1 MNFAKEIIALEYN
14 IYNNFFFL
22 FISQK
27 IFYKNFNILI
37 CLNYAKKGFLLNQ
50 KIQLYFKK

>member
-14 IYNNFFFL
+14 IYNNFFL

-27 IFYKNFNILI
+27 NFYKNFNILI